1 MFNAQENGRR
11 LRELRGNR
19 RIETVAAA
27 VKISASSLAMYESG
41 KRNPRDEVKIA
52 LADYFGTTVN
62 DIFFANQ
69 VHFK

>member
-27 VKISASSLAMYESG
+27 VNISASSLAMYESG

-62 DIFFANQ
+62 DIFFVN
-69 VHFK
+69 

>member
-62 DIFFANQ
+62 DIFFVN
-69 VHFK
+69 